1 MRHSIKPTIGIS
13 LDVEL
18 DGGSLL
24 LNSCLQI
31 GVCAF
36 YHHAINP
43 DPLIIDSWVLDTKEW
58 SIQPQ
63 QGKVVDPNTMIFLQN
78 QPGLLDYIQ
87 LNAQPI
93 EQVIGEFCTWYA
105 DMSDRYDI
113 SIVVASPGMF
123 CFFRSE
129 MTNLC

>member
-1 MRHSIKPTIGIS
+1 MPSIKPTIGIS

-36 YHHAINP
+36 YHHVTNP
-43 DPLIIDSWVLDTKEW
+43 NPYEVNSWVLDTREW
-58 SIQPQ
+58 SIHPQPT
-63 QGKVVDPNTMIFLQN
+63 KSADPKTMAFLQK
-78 QPGLLDYIQ
+78 QPGLLDYIHR
-87 LNAQPI
+87 NAQHI

-105 DMSDRYDI
+105 DMSERYDI
-113 SIVVASPGMF
+113 SIVVASPGKISF
-123 CFFRSE
+123 DSDYD
-129 MTNLC
+129 